1 MVWKLD
7 EPITKYFL
15 CVTFL
20 VCLDGVIRFTD
31 VLQND
36 YDANVD
42 IISELTICFERKIC
56 LI

>member
-15 CVTFL
+15 CVTFF

>member
-1 MVWKLD
+1 
-7 EPITKYFL
+7 
-15 CVTFL
+15 
-20 VCLDGVIRFTD
+20 LDGVIRFTD

-56 LI
+56 L